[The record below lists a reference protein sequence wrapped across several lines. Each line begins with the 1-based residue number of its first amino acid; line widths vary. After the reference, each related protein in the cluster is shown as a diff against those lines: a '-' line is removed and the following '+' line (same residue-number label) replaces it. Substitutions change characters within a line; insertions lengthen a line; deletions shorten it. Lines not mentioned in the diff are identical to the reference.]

1 MNSSTSN
8 QITPAVSG
16 ISGFRLD
23 ILGIRGLAVL
33 LVVVNH
39 LEISG
44 FQAGYIG
51 VDMFFVISGY
61 LIIGLMF
68 KEYLQNGKSL
78 GGYGWISISSFF
90 KRRARRILP
99 AAIFVL
105 AIIYLTSLLTQDD
118 SFKSQTRQDSIWA
131 LLFVSNI
138 NFSQRQT
145 DYFASTELASP
156 VLHYWS
162 LAIEEQFYLLM
173 PFLFMAI
180 VNWHGFTLIGRR
192 MSARPRLILVLA
204 ILSTL
209 SLISMIISSLNNS
222 VGLYFETLPR
232 IWEFMIGGIAALSR
246 PVTSH
251 QSKLFLLLLR
261 RSSYLVLILSLILIS
276 STSSVVMLVLPV
288 FATAIILYSNQQLRF
303 GLFFE
308 KVFTNP
314 VLTFFGRISFSLYL
328 WHWPILIYYKY
339 FGLQLSLISSLGLFF
354 AMVGISAVTERFI
367 ERPFL
372 RVGYVSDFHLP
383 QIVKS
388 RRAMLGIFLS
398 LTGGLFVAT
407 YQPLISTYVSEITAQ
422 RQKAFWTP
430 PQETVSKIP
439 NSQPTQPQV
448 LPSDVPTPKKPIY
461 LGIFGDSTN
470 QCCSATGAF
479 WPRLLARNFN
489 WQYSDYTKPATTFIR
504 SGVGNNACTRSQDCP
519 SVEGQLT
526 QAQKKSFDV
535 ISISSGVGDCSM
547 ARSNP
552 ESLQQSIKRILQ
564 DFRKAYPAA
573 IIFTTAITY
582 PDIESRS
589 DCNSRMNSIISSASE
604 ASDVMFLDV
613 AGVISNPKV
622 QMTKDVAHLNDS
634 GHALIAKIV
643 INQLRD
649 KPELARLLKR

>member
-1 MNSSTSN
+1 MNSSTFS
-8 QITPAVSG
+8 QITPVVSG
-16 ISGFRLD
+16 SSGFRLD
-23 ILGIRGLAVL
+23 ILGLRGLAVL

-44 FQAGYIG
+44 FQAGHIG

-90 KRRARRILP
+90 QRRARRILP
-99 AAIFVL
+99 AATFVL
-105 AIIYLTSLLTQDD
+105 AIIYLTSLFTQDE
-118 SFKSQTRQDSIWA
+118 SYKSQTRQDSIWA
-131 LLFVSNI
+131 LLFVGNI

-145 DYFASTELASP
+145 DYFASSELASP

-162 LAIEEQFYLLM
+162 LAAEEQFYLLM

-180 VNWHGFTLIGRR
+180 INWHGFTVVGRR

-209 SLISMIISSLNNS
+209 SLISMIILSLDNS
-222 VGLYFETLPR
+222 VSVHFETLPR
-232 IWEFMIGGIAALSR
+232 IWEFIVGGIAALSK

-261 RSSYLVLILSLILIS
+261 RSGYLVLILSLILIS
-276 STSSVVMLVLPV
+276 ETSSQIMLVLPV

-339 FGLQLSLISSLGLFF
+339 FGLQLSLISSLVLFV
-354 AMVGISAVTERFI
+354 AIVGISALTERFI

-372 RVGYVSDFHLP
+372 RVGYISDFHLP

-388 RRAMLGIFLS
+388 RRVMLGIFLS
-398 LTGGLFVAT
+398 LTGGIFVAT
-407 YQPLISTYVSEITAQ
+407 YQPLISTYVSEIMAQ
-422 RQKAFWTP
+422 RQQAFWTP

-439 NSQPTQPQV
+439 NSQSKQPQV
-448 LPSDVPTPKKPIY
+448 LPSGVPTPKKPIH

-470 QCCSATGAF
+470 QCCSVTGAF
-479 WPRLLARNFN
+479 WPRLLARNLN
-489 WQYSDYTKPATTFIR
+489 WQFADYSRPATTFII
-504 SGVGNNACTRSQDCP
+504 SGVGSNGCIVSENCP
-519 SVEGQLT
+519 SVEGQLNL
-526 QAQKKSFDV
+526 AQKKSFDV
-535 ISISSGVGDCSM
+535 ISISSGGGDCSV

-552 ESLQQSIKRILQ
+552 ESLQQSIRKILE
-564 DFRKAYPAA
+564 DFRKAYPSA
-573 IIFTTAITY
+573 IIFTTGLTQ
-582 PDIESRS
+582 PDIESKS
-589 DCNSRMNSIISSASE
+589 DCNSRMNSIISSASK

-613 AGVISNPKV
+613 TGVISNPKV
-622 QMTKDVAHLNDS
+622 QMTKDGAHLNDS
-634 GHALIAKIV
+634 GHALMAKNV

>member
-1 MNSSTSN
+1 MTSSISS

-23 ILGIRGLAVL
+23 ILGVRGLAVL
-33 LVVVNH
+33 LVVIYH
-39 LEISG
+39 LNIPG

-90 KRRARRILP
+90 QRRARRILP
-99 AAIFVL
+99 AATFVL
-105 AIIYLTSLLTQDD
+105 AITYLTSLFIQDD
-118 SFKSQTRQDSIWA
+118 SYKSQIRQDSIWA
-131 LLFVSNI
+131 LLFASNI

-162 LAIEEQFYLLM
+162 LAVEEQFYLFM

-180 VNWHGFTLIGRR
+180 VNWHGFTLVGRR

-209 SLISMIISSLNNS
+209 SLISMIVLSLGNTVS
-222 VGLYFETLPR
+222 LYYDTLPR
-232 IWEFMIGGIAALSR
+232 IWEFLVGGIAALSK
-246 PVTSH
+246 PVASH

-261 RSSYLVLILSLILIS
+261 RSSYFVLFLSLILIS
-276 STSSVVMLVLPV
+276 STSSAVMLLLPV

-328 WHWPILIYYKY
+328 WHWPILIHYRY
-339 FGLQLSLISSLGLFF
+339 FGLQLTWIASLGLFV

-398 LTGGLFVAT
+398 LLGGLFVAT

-422 RQKAFWTP
+422 RQQAFWTP
-430 PQETVSKIP
+430 PQETEFKIP

-448 LPSDVPTPKKPIY
+448 LPSDIPTPKKPIY

-470 QCCSATGAF
+470 QCCSVTGAF

-489 WQYSDYTKPATTFIR
+489 WQFSDYTKPATSFII
-504 SGVGNNACTRSQDCP
+504 SGVGNNACTRSEDCP
-519 SVEGQLT
+519 SVKGQLT

-547 ARSNP
+547 ARTNP
-552 ESLQQSIKRILQ
+552 ETVQQSITRILQ

-573 IIFTTAITY
+573 IIFTTSITY

-589 DCNSRMNSIISSASE
+589 ACNSRMNSIISSASE
-604 ASDVMFLDV
+604 ASDVMYLDV
-613 AGVISNPKV
+613 AGVISNHKL
-622 QMTKDVAHLNDS
+622 QMTKDGSHLNDR

-643 INQLRD
+643 IDQFR
-649 KPELARLLKR
+649 KEPELARLLKR

>member
-261 RSSYLVLILSLILIS
+261 RSSYLVLFLSLILIS

-582 PDIESRS
+582 PDVESRS

>member
-145 DYFASTELASP
+145 DYFASTELVSP

-209 SLISMIISSLNNS
+209 SLISMIILSLNNS

-489 WQYSDYTKPATTFIR
+489 WQYSDYTKPATTFIS

-634 GHALIAKIV
+634 GHALMAKIV

>member
-1 MNSSTSN
+1 MTSSISS

-23 ILGIRGLAVL
+23 VLGIRGLAVL
-33 LVVVNH
+33 LVVVHH
-39 LEISG
+39 LNIPG

-51 VDMFFVISGY
+51 VDIFFVISGY

-78 GGYGWISISSFF
+78 GGYGWISISSFYR
-90 KRRARRILP
+90 RRARRILP
-99 AAIFVL
+99 AAIFVM
-105 AIIYLTSLLTQDD
+105 AIIYLTSLFTQDD

-131 LLFVSNI
+131 LLFASNI

-145 DYFASTELASP
+145 DYFAGTELSSP
-156 VLHYWS
+156 LLHYWS
-162 LAIEEQFYLLM
+162 LAVEEQFYLLM

-180 VNWHGFTLIGRR
+180 VNWHGFTLVGRR

-204 ILSTL
+204 FLSML
-209 SLISMIISSLNNS
+209 SLISMIILSLNNS
-222 VGLYFETLPR
+222 VSLYFETLPR
-232 IWEFMIGGIAALSR
+232 IWEFTVGGIAAVSK
-246 PVTSH
+246 PVASH

-261 RSSYLVLILSLILIS
+261 RSSYFALLLSLILIS
-276 STSSVVMLVLPV
+276 STSSAVMLVLPV
-288 FATAIILYSNQQLRF
+288 FATAIILYSNRQLQF

-308 KVFTNP
+308 KVFTNS
-314 VLTFFGRISFSLYL
+314 VMIFFGRISFSLYL
-328 WHWPILIYYKY
+328 WHWPILTYYKY
-339 FGLQLSLISSLGLFF
+339 FGLELTWIASLGLFV
-354 AMVGISAVTERFI
+354 AIVGISAATERFI

-388 RRAMLGIFLS
+388 RRAMLGTFLF
-398 LTGGLFVAT
+398 LTGGLFFVT

-422 RQKAFWTP
+422 RQQAFWTP
-430 PQETVSKIP
+430 PQETASKIP
-439 NSQPTQPQV
+439 KSQSTPPQV

-470 QCCSATGAF
+470 QCCSASGAF

-489 WQYSDYTKPATTFIR
+489 WQFADYSKPATTFIS

-526 QAQKKSFDV
+526 QAEKMSFDV

-552 ESLQQSIKRILQ
+552 ESLQKSIRKILQ
-564 DFRKAYPAA
+564 DFRRAYPAA

-604 ASDVMFLDV
+604 ASDVIFLNI
-613 AGVISNPKV
+613 ARVISDPKV
-622 QMTKDVAHLNDS
+622 QMTKDGSHLNDS
-634 GHALIAKIV
+634 GHALMSKNV
-643 INQLRD
+643 IDQLR
-649 KPELARLLKR
+649 KEPELARLLKR